1 MVKISL
7 LKSAKYIPKIAH
19 HSNLGPSLDSTIFD
33 IVLTVLD
40 QGSELSDEQFLP
52 FGPMLDWESLT
63 AMLFKTV
70 PIGE

>member
-19 HSNLGPSLDSTIFD
+19 HSNLSPSLDSTIFD

-52 FGPMLDWESLT
+52 FGPMYLDWESST
-63 AMLFKTV
+63 AICFTLEAF
-70 PIGE
+70 

>member
-40 QGSELSDEQFLP
+40 QVAVLGFQLGSELSEEQFL
-52 FGPMLDWESLT
+52 GQCIWT
-63 AMLFKTV
+63 GKA
-70 PIGE
+70 